1 VALKSR
7 ALAIAKGTFK
17 GFFADDAM
25 WKSAALA
32 YYTVFALAPLLVI
45 LLQIA
50 SFIWDPAE
58 VRRALSLQFG
68 SLMGQDVA
76 QQVQTMIASA
86 EQKTSGSGLR
96 LVLSIAGLAFGATG
110 AFVSLQTAL
119 NQAWKVEPDPKRGG
133 IKTFVT
139 KRVLSLGM
147 VLAIAFLVLVSL
159 ALSAALSAAGDLLF
173 GSMGDAVGKVLD
185 FTLSFAVITL
195 VFAAMYKVLPDAK
208 VGWRD
213 VWVGAVATAAFF
225 VVGKYLIGLY
235 IGQSDPGNTFGAAG
249 ALAVLLVWIYYA
261 AVIVLLGA
269 EFTNAWVVA
278 HGREIEPEKGAVRVI
293 ERKEHIGP
301 DGTREPAD
309 DRANSPRDSRE
320 ESPAAAGAARAGRE
334 RSADIGAA
342 DGPGNGRKRRAKPND
357 PDIESAQREIVA
369 TRERMSHTIAE
380 LDSRVS
386 DAVDDAKEK
395 VSPAELVRQHPWP
408 ALAAAVVAGVTL
420 SATRAD
426 EKAADVAV
434 DAAKRT
440 SRAAANGASDLA
452 HAAASHLRSTENDEG
467 AGDHE
472 AATSERD
479 GFMSRTRAAITGV
492 ARSQLGELEHELRR
506 AADDF
511 RGQS

>member
-1 VALKSR
+1 MAGTSR
-7 ALAIAKGTFK
+7 GLAVAKGTFK
-17 GFFADDAM
+17 GFFGGDAT
-25 WKSAALA
+25 WKAAALA

-45 LLQIA
+45 LIQIA
-50 SFIWDPAE
+50 SFIWDPGE

-76 QQVQTMIASA
+76 QQVQTMISSA

-119 NQAWKVEPDPKRGG
+119 NKAWRVEPDPKRGG

-159 ALSAALSAAGDLLF
+159 ALSAALSAVGDVLF
-173 GSMGDAVGKVLD
+173 GSMGDMVGKILD

-195 VFAAMYKVLPDAK
+195 LFAAMYKVLPDAK
-208 VGWRD
+208 IGWRD

-235 IGQSDPGNTFGAAG
+235 IGQSDPGTTFGAAG

-278 HGREIEPEKGAVRVI
+278 HGREIEPEEGAVRVI
-293 ERKEHIGP
+293 ERKEHVGP

-309 DRANSPRDSRE
+309 DRVNGPRDSRE
-320 ESPAAAGAARAGRE
+320 PSPAAARE
-334 RSADIGAA
+334 RSGDVGAA
-342 DGPGNGRKRRAKPND
+342 PATSNGRTRRPKRDD
-357 PDIESAQREIVA
+357 PDIESAQREIAA
-369 TRERMSHTIAE
+369 TRERMSHTIAQ
-380 LDSRVS
+380 LSS
-386 DAVDDAKEK
+386 AVGDAKEK

-426 EKAADVAV
+426 EKVADAAV

-440 SRAAANGASDLA
+440 SHAAANGASDLA
-452 HAAASHLRSTENDEG
+452 HAAVSRLRSPEDDER
-467 AGDHE
+467 AGDNE
-472 AATSERD
+472 AATSEGD
-479 GFMSRTRAAITGV
+479 GFVSRTRATIAGA

-506 AADDF
+506 AVDDF
-511 RGQS
+511 RSQS